1 MNPKLFNLFL
11 FATLSAGSLHAQDT
25 PPKPGILLMA
35 HGGRLQ
41 SWNDEVKRVAVEVD
55 SKVPTE
61 IAFGMA
67 ARSSLQAGIDR
78 LVARGVTE
86 IVAVPL
92 FVSSHSSVIDS
103 TAYLLG
109 LRKDAPE
116 DLKMFSAMDP
126 GSGAHSGGGHGD
138 MDMSH
143 MKENPEAMKPVHA
156 PVPLRMTSALDHHE
170 LVASILTD
178 RAATVSR
185 DPAGEVVVL
194 VAHGPVEDEENK
206 LWLKEMQVLADA
218 MKAKTRY
225 AAIQCLTLRDDAED
239 PVRNKATDQLRKQV
253 REINGSGR
261 TALVVPLLLSFGG
274 IEDGLK
280 ARLKGLEYRMPTQGL
295 LPDPRI
301 ADWVLASEEAVVVA
315 IPSR

>member
-11 FATLSAGSLHAQDT
+11 FATLSTGSLYSQNAPA
-25 PPKPGILLMA
+25 PPKPGILLLA

-78 LVARGVTE
+78 LTARGVTE

-109 LRKDAPE
+109 LRKSAPE
-116 DLKMFSAMDP
+116 DLEMFSAMDHP
-126 GSGAHSGGGHGD
+126 GGGHGD

-143 MKENPEAMKPVHA
+143 MKKNPEAMKPVQA
-156 PVPLRMTSALDHHE
+156 SVPVRMTSALDHHA
-170 LVASILTD
+170 LVAEILAD
-178 RAATVSR
+178 RAGAVSR
-185 DPAGEVVVL
+185 DPASEVVLL

-206 LWLKEMQVLADA
+206 LWLKEMQILADA
-218 MKAKTRY
+218 MQAKTKY
-225 AAIQCLTLRDDAED
+225 ASVQCLTLRDDAGD
-239 PVRNKATDQLRKQV
+239 PVRNKATDELRAQV
-253 REINGSGR
+253 QKINGSGK
-261 TALVVPLLLSFGG
+261 TVLVVPLLLSFGG

-280 ARLKGLEYRMPTQGL
+280 ERLKGLQYRMPTQGL

-301 ADWVLASEEAVVVA
+301 IDWVLSSEQDA
-315 IPSR
+315 IKAPVN